1 MEQQPKYPLMDPKID
16 FAFKQLFAGKGKES
30 KILLIDLLNSILNDK
45 NDKITDIIYLNPY
58 TDKEYDDTKQSIMDI
73 KVETQK
79 GEIIDIEMQIQNVDN
94 YRKRSLFYW
103 ANMYIDQIH
112 QGESYHEL
120 KKCVVIN
127 ITNFNLITETEKYHS
142 IFHIKEKAEDIL
154 LLEDLEIHYLEL
166 SKLPDKQNAG
176 DLTPLEQWL
185 YFLRDAADEQKQK
198 FIREIRKKKGEIN
211 MAGDVLERISQDRK
225 AREAYYQ
232 RRKWYLDK
240 VSSEKFLL
248 SKGREEGR
256 EVGKQEGIA
265 ETVLRQL
272 SKKLGEVPEEYVSK
286 LMARD
291 KQTLDKIADSIFDIE
306 SIKDLDK
313 FLN

>member
-1 MEQQPKYPLMDPKID
+1 MEKQTKYPLMDPKID

-30 KILLIDLLNSILNDK
+30 KILLVDLLNSIFNSNNDE
-45 NDKITDIIYLNPY
+45 ITDIIYLNPY

-79 GEIIDIEMQIQNVDN
+79 GEVIDIEMQIQNVDG

-103 ANMYIDQIH
+103 ASMYMDQIH
-112 QGESYHEL
+112 EGESYHEL
-120 KKCVVIN
+120 KKCIVIN
-127 ITNFNLITETEKYHS
+127 ITNFNLITQTGKYHNT
-142 IFHIKEKAEDIL
+142 FNIKEKTEDIV

-166 SKLPDKQNAG
+166 SKLPDEENVEE
-176 DLTPLEQWL
+176 LTPLEQWL

-198 FIREIRKKKGEIN
+198 FIGEIRKKKGEIN

-240 VSSEKFLL
+240 VSSEKYLL
-248 SKGREEGR
+248 SKGREE
-256 EVGKQEGIA
+256 GKQEGIA
-265 ETVLRQL
+265 ETVLRL
-272 SKKLGEVPEEYVSK
+272 LTKKLGEVPEEYVSK
-286 LMARD
+286 LMAQE
-291 KQTLDKIADSIFDIE
+291 KPILDSITDSIFDIE
-306 SIKDLDK
+306 SIEDLDK
-313 FLN
+313 YLN

>member
-1 MEQQPKYPLMDPKID
+1 MEQQLKYPLMDPKID

-30 KILLIDLLNSILNDK
+30 KILLLDLLNSIFNDK

-79 GEIIDIEMQIQNVDN
+79 GEVIDIEMQIQNVDN

-112 QGESYHEL
+112 QGEFYHEL
-120 KKCVVIN
+120 KKCIVIN
-127 ITNFNLITETEKYHS
+127 I
-142 IFHIKEKAEDIL
+142 KEKTEDIL
-154 LLEDLEIHYLEL
+154 LLEDLEIYYLEL
-166 SKLPDKQNAG
+166 SKLPDKQNAE
-176 DLTPLEQWL
+176 DLTSLEQWL
-185 YFLRDAADEQKQK
+185 YFLRDAADEQKQE

-240 VSSEKFLL
+240 VSSEKYLL
-248 SKGREEGR
+248 SKGREE
-256 EVGKQEGIA
+256 GKQEGIA
-265 ETVLRQL
+265 ETVLRL
-272 SKKLGEVPEEYVSK
+272 LTKKLGEVPEEYVSK
-286 LMARD
+286 LMAQE
-291 KQTLDKIADSIFDIE
+291 KPILDSITDSIFDIE
-306 SIKDLDK
+306 SIEDLDK
-313 FLN
+313 YLN

>member
-1 MEQQPKYPLMDPKID
+1 MWFDGKRNVPL
-16 FAFKQLFAGKGKES
+16 S
-30 KILLIDLLNSILNDK
+30 S
-45 NDKITDIIYLNPY
+45 
-58 TDKEYDDTKQSIMDI
+58 
-73 KVETQK
+73 K
-79 GEIIDIEMQIQNVDN
+79 GEVIDIEMQIQNVDN

-120 KKCVVIN
+120 KKCIVIN

-142 IFHIKEKAEDIL
+142 IFNIKEKKEDIL

-166 SKLPDKQNAG
+166 SKLPDKQNAE

-240 VSSEKFLL
+240 VSSEKYLL

-256 EVGKQEGIA
+256 EVGKEEGIKEGKEAGIA
-265 ETVLRQL
+265 ETILRLL
-272 SKKLGEVPEEYVSK
+272 SKKLGEVPEKYASK
-286 LMARD
+286 LMAQD
-291 KQTLDKIADSIFDIE
+291 KQTLERIADSIFDIE